1 MNKDILVKI
10 ALILDN
16 SDLYNYGLLSK
27 RFNTS
32 ILNNEIFWMNKLNN
46 VYGLNISKFDTT
58 WKKMYKYFTLAKP
71 NDILMY
77 AINNSDIDLIKLS
90 FLGRPNFLEI
100 YDEISVCSEK
110 LKTIK
115 NLLAQ
120 ATIKYMEEIVCKN
133 EDEVILLY
141 PVIIDVLQILN
152 VDNIY
157 KIYVFLYDNFLP
169 KHYSMNV
176 SSRSIQLS
184 IDQLER
190 LTDINPEIFAP
201 IYEKRMPELLSLLSI
216 QASK

>member
-27 RFNTS
+27 RFNTA

-90 FLGRPNFLEI
+90 FLGRPNFLDI
-100 YDEISVCSEK
+100 YDEISVCPEK

-115 NLLAQ
+115 NLLAE

-157 KIYVFLYDNFLP
+157 KIYVFLYDKFLP

-201 IYEKRMPELLSLLSI
+201 IYERRMPELQSLLSI
-216 QASK
+216 SVSK